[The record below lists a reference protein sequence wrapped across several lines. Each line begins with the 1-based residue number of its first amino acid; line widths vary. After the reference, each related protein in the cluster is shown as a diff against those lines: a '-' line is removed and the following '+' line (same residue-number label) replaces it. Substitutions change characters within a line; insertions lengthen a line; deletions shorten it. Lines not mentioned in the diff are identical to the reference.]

1 MPIVHPKHAGLHTCT
16 QDTTSLT
23 SAGLTLVRTKETEQ
37 AATRSLGRRGVGL
50 FLLLLLLPLFRGLSL
65 QNASILSVGL
75 KSPCIGYKAEMERRL
90 DCANLFTFGGQIR
103 WHCKTE

>member
-16 QDTTSLT
+16 QDATSLT

-37 AATRSLGRRGVGL
+37 AATRSLGGWGVAL
-50 FLLLLLLPLFRGLSL
+50 FLVILLLLPLFRGLSL

-75 KSPCIGYKAEMERRL
+75 KSPCIGYKAEIERRL

-103 WHCKTE
+103 SSMAL